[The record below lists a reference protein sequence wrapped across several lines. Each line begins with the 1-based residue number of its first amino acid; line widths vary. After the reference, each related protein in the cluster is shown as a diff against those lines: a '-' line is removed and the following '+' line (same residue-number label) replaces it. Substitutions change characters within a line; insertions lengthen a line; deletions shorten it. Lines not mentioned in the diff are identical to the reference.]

1 MVATPRRSPRQPILT
16 RVSPYP
22 LRSRTPTPGSSP
34 STSQPTV
41 APRASPS
48 QTDVSGQGT
57 RPLQATPAVLRPQQ
71 LPATRAPA
79 APATASPA
87 RSVGLLAAPP
97 AAPATSRVVTSLPRP
112 ESMHEAT
119 TEADQAAPSHLYQLL
134 LRPIVKAT
142 IAQRDTSAETL
153 DDVVVNGGSFDEI
166 LQKIWSLF
174 SGRVKCR
181 AVLTDGEWF
190 VETHEVDEWD
200 RVMQFRA
207 KKKVVE
213 STKSAQAWKQWLQ
226 KMRGHTVTLV
236 IYEYGLS
243 IARAQDRDEFVA
255 ACIQPEETDRE
266 GVVWRLWANYLTRNL
281 NRSTWDAAIQQP
293 PPEYIANLLR
303 LVDTQMEQHVAEVT
317 RTANVALDVVEATIA
332 DYRQLRQRW
341 EFLGQYL
348 DENERGLEVRKSVI
362 MGFLR
367 DITPPACDEVIDPLL
382 QMENVEDTEHAE

>member
-1 MVATPRRSPRQPILT
+1 
-16 RVSPYP
+16 
-22 LRSRTPTPGSSP
+22 
-34 STSQPTV
+34 
-41 APRASPS
+41 
-48 QTDVSGQGT
+48 
-57 RPLQATPAVLRPQQ
+57 
-71 LPATRAPA
+71 
-79 APATASPA
+79 
-87 RSVGLLAAPP
+87 
-97 AAPATSRVVTSLPRP
+97 
-112 ESMHEAT
+112 MHEAT

-174 SGRVKCR
+174 SGRVKYR
-181 AVLTDGEWF
+181 AVRTDGEWS
-190 VETHEVDEWD
+190 VETHEVGEGD
-200 RVMQFRA
+200 RVVQLRA

-255 ACIQPEETDRE
+255 ACIQPEEIDRE
-266 GVVWRLWANYLTRNL
+266 GVVWRLWANHLTRNL
-281 NRSTWDAAIQQP
+281 NRSTWDTAIQQL

-303 LVDTQMEQHVAEVT
+303 LVDTQMEQHVAEIT

-348 DENERGLEVRKSVI
+348 DENERRLEVRKSVI

-367 DITPPACDEVIDPLL
+367 DITPPARDKVIDPLL
-382 QMENVEDTEHAE
+382 QMENVDDTEHAE

>member
-1 MVATPRRSPRQPILT
+1 
-16 RVSPYP
+16 
-22 LRSRTPTPGSSP
+22 
-34 STSQPTV
+34 
-41 APRASPS
+41 
-48 QTDVSGQGT
+48 
-57 RPLQATPAVLRPQQ
+57 
-71 LPATRAPA
+71 
-79 APATASPA
+79 
-87 RSVGLLAAPP
+87 
-97 AAPATSRVVTSLPRP
+97 
-112 ESMHEAT
+112 MHEAT

-153 DDVVVNGGSFDEI
+153 DDVVVNGGSFDKI

-181 AVLTDGEWF
+181 AVRTDGEWS
-190 VETHEVDEWD
+190 VKTHEVGQWD

-226 KMRGHTVTLV
+226 K
-236 IYEYGLS
+236 I
-243 IARAQDRDEFVA
+243 AQDRDEIAA
-255 ACIQPEETDRE
+255 ACIQPEETDRVGTTAETSLRDVVERLREQWGATFQGE
-266 GVVWRLWANYLTRNL
+266 GVVWRLWANHLTRNL

-303 LVDTQMEQHVAEVT
+303 LVDIQMEQHVAEVT

-348 DENERGLEVRKSVI
+348 DENERRLEVRKSVI

-367 DITPPACDEVIDPLL
+367 DITPPARDEVIDPLL
-382 QMENVEDTEHAE
+382 QMENVEDTDHAE